1 MNARLESLAGA
12 ALIMC
17 CLPTFAQESASRT
30 RCSQPALRDE
40 LVRMLETDQ
49 RSRQHVIERPDDRK
63 ALFLLL
69 EQDRERTQRVL
80 AILKEHGW
88 PTTAQVGA
96 DGSEAI
102 WTILQHS
109 DPAVLQS
116 TLALMEKAATRHD
129 LDWGLVATSIDRIRV
144 NEGKKQ
150 LYGTQLEKKGGKL
163 VPYPIQEEA
172 KLDERRKRMGLG
184 PFEEYLK
191 RLEQR

>member
-1 MNARLESLAGA
+1 M
-12 ALIMC
+12 
-17 CLPTFAQESASRT
+17 
-30 RCSQPALRDE
+30 
-40 LVRMLETDQ
+40 
-49 RSRQHVIERPDDRK
+49 
-63 ALFLLL
+63 L